1 MFVLRGTIVTMAE
14 DGRVHDDGAVYVGD
28 DGLIAAVTPF
38 DSVPAGFDSAPRAKT
53 TGVIYP
59 GLIDLHNHLL
69 YNSLPLWTEPSRE
82 QPWNSHNQWGD
93 APTYGAQISAPARLL
108 GAAAGRALLRYVET
122 RTIVGGTTSV
132 QGNPRGATP
141 PDGELVR
148 NVDSEKFGT
157 TKDFVRVRTLVAGD
171 LSELEPY
178 VTALGQRKGLIF
190 HVSEGTAPKLAE
202 EFTLIRDA
210 GLIAPQFIAIHG
222 TALGKTALGQL
233 GAKKST
239 LVWSPFSNLWL
250 YGATA
255 DVAAAKDK
263 KVRLCLGADWAP
275 SGTKN
280 VLWELKVADLWNK
293 AQPAPVFTDEE
304 LCRMV
309 TANPGE
315 ALSGIWPHP
324 VGRIEREA
332 VADLVVMSRRHSDD
346 YRNLVLA
353 TERNVQLVV
362 VGGRPCYGSTEL
374 MTRTGSTATARV
386 RVGRRTC
393 RVDLGDPAVTWDAVL
408 AELEAVRADPVKA
421 ANRVRRTLDSFGSDD
436 FDQPGAPFVLLPD
449 LPARDP
455 DGSVAGPSSP
465 PEPVDIPPLQRL
477 APDRAWFDAVDRNP
491 FHGGLLSGLREYA
504 K

>member
-1 MFVLRGTIVTMAE
+1 MFVLRGAVVTMSG
-14 DGRVHDDGAVYVGD
+14 DGSTHHDAAVYVGD

-38 DSVPAGFDSAPRAKT
+38 DPVPAGFERATRTKT

-59 GLIDLHNHLL
+59 GLIDMHNHLL
-69 YNSLPLWTEPSRE
+69 YNSLPLWTEPARKV
-82 QPWNSHNQWGD
+82 PWTSHNQWGG
-93 APTYGAQISAPARLL
+93 AATYGAQISAPARLL
-108 GAAAGRALLRYVET
+108 GAAAGRSLLRYVET

-148 NVDSEKFGT
+148 NIDSEKFGT

-171 LSELEPY
+171 AGELEPY

-190 HVSEGTAPKLAE
+190 HVAEGTDPKLGA
-202 EFTLIRDA
+202 EFTLIKDA
-210 GLIAPQFIAIHG
+210 GLVAPEFVGIHG
-222 TALGKTALGQL
+222 TALNKAALGQL
-233 GAKKST
+233 GSKKAS

-255 DVAAAKDK
+255 DMAAAKDK
-263 KVRLCLGADWAP
+263 KVRLCLGSDWAP

-293 AQPAPVFTDEE
+293 SQPAPVFTDEE

-309 TANPGE
+309 TSNPGD
-315 ALSGIWPHP
+315 ALAPVWPHP
-324 VGRIEREA
+324 VGRVA
-332 VADLVVMSRRHSDD
+332 KGCLADLVVMSRRHADD

-362 VGGRPCYGSTEL
+362 VGGRPCYGTTEL
-374 MTRTGSTATARV
+374 MTRTGSAAQARV

-393 RVDLGDPAVTWDAVL
+393 RIDLGDPKISWESVL
-408 AELEAVRADPVKA
+408 GDLEAVRANPVA
-421 ANRVRRTLDSFGSDD
+421 AAKRVKRTLDSFGSDD
-436 FDQPGAPFVLLPD
+436 FGQPGAPFVLLPD

-465 PEPVDIPPLQRL
+465 PQPVDIPPLQRL

-491 FHGGLLSGLREYA
+491 FHGGLLSGLRKYA
-504 K
+504 Q

>member
-1 MFVLRGTIVTMAE
+1 MFVLRGVVVTMAD
-14 DGRVHDDGAVYVGD
+14 DGRVHEDGAVYVGD
-28 DGLIAAVTPF
+28 DGLIAAVTPA
-38 DSVPAGFDSAPRAKT
+38 DPVPAGFDNAPRAKT
-53 TGVIYP
+53 TGLIYP

-69 YNSLPLWTEPSRE
+69 YNSLPLWTEPSRLE
-82 QPWNSHNQWGD
+82 PWDSHEQWGD
-93 APTYGAQISAPARLL
+93 ADTYGSQISAPARLL
-108 GAAAGRALLRYVET
+108 GASAGRALLRYVET

-148 NVDSEKFGT
+148 NIDSEKFGT
-157 TKDFVRVRTLVAGD
+157 KEDFIRVRTLVAHD
-171 LSELEPY
+171 LAELEPY

-190 HVSEGTAPKLAE
+190 HVSEGTDPKLSS
-202 EFTLIRDA
+202 EFKLIKDA
-210 GLIAPQFIAIHG
+210 HLLAPQFIGIHG
-222 TALGKTALGQL
+222 TALGTTAMGQL
-233 GAKKST
+233 AAKKAT

-255 DVAAAKDK
+255 DVATAKDK
-263 KVRLCLGADWAP
+263 TVRLCLGSDWAP

-309 TANPGE
+309 TANPGD
-315 ALSGIWPHP
+315 ALGAIWPHP
-324 VGRIEREA
+324 VGRIVKGA
-332 VADLVVMSRRHSDD
+332 VADLAVMSRRHSDE

-362 VGGRPCYGSTEL
+362 VGGRPTYGTTEL
-374 MTRTGSTATARV
+374 MSRTGSPATARV
-386 RVGRRTC
+386 RVGRRSC
-393 RVDLGDPAVTWDAVL
+393 RIDLGDPAVSWDSVL
-408 AELEAVRADPVKA
+408 AELETVRADPVKA
-421 ANRVRRTLDSFGSDD
+421 AKRVRRTLDSFGSDN

-465 PEPVDIPPLQRL
+465 PVPVDIPPLQRL

-491 FHGGLLSGLREYA
+491 FHGGLLSGLRDYA
-504 K
+504 Q